1 MKQEQTL
8 EYKKLIAEYNKLI
21 AEYMGWRFENPEK
34 DIVECFFENDSR
46 WADDFDFLNNILTS
60 ESGFAYHLDLNKL
73 MAVVNKI
80 CQTHVND
87 FSLTIKPF
95 FYSVQIS
102 NRYKKFN
109 GQSLNSEIEAIYQ
122 AVIRFIKWHNRHMK
136 WYKNLMQKHKQC

>member
-1 MKQEQTL
+1 MKQEQVL
-8 EYKKLIAEYNKLI
+8 EGNKLI
-21 AEYMGWRFENPEK
+21 AEFMGLVPNRWDGGKTYAIGEVQIIEGNEYAEDWAIPK
-34 DIVECFFENDSR
+34 YDSSCD
-46 WADDFDFLNNILTS
+46 W
-60 ESGFAYHLDLNKL
+60 L
-73 MAVVNKI
+73 MPVVNKI